1 MEASSKYVKIIFFEL
16 FKTAKKIIK
25 QLYKKNWQEIVDF
38 QLQSVKNFRKSRT
51 IFFGDSNSQ
60 AGRSFLRFARRV
72 SREASVAEST
82 IPRVAESIARLA
94 RAANSS

>member
-25 QLYKKNWQEIVDF
+25 QLIYKKNWQDF

-51 IFFGDSNSQ
+51 IFFCDSNSQ

-94 RAANSS
+94 NSS